1 MPFEHRVAIA
11 AIVLGL
17 FIFCIWV
24 PSRRRRLKVERQ
36 AYDEQQRVQNEK
48 RVKESV
54 EGLMVELAETG
65 RTLLGRLETKTA
77 LLQELLAQADK
88 SIARLEALEA
98 RRSEGGREPVS
109 PSKPDPTGHH
119 SSRHAE
125 IFSLAAQGF
134 SHEDIV
140 AKTGR
145 PSGEVELILG
155 LKRPTPNP

>member
-1 MPFEHRVAIA
+1 MPQEHRMAIA
-11 AIVLGL
+11 AIVVGL
-17 FIFCIWV
+17 FIFCVWV
-24 PSRRRRLKVERQ
+24 PSRRRRLKSERHVQ
-36 AYDEQQRVQNEK
+36 DEEQRLKNEK

-65 RTLLGRLETKTA
+65 RTLLGRLETKAA

-98 RRSEGGREPVS
+98 RRAEGGRAPETPVKS
-109 PSKPDPTGHH
+109 DPAGHH

-140 AKTGR
+140 QKTGR
-145 PSGEVELILG
+145 PAGEVELILG
-155 LKRPTPNP
+155 LKRPTTNP